1 LAIVRT
7 KRERRKAARA
17 LVIRLLT
24 TTVLGALI
32 FGAFQAYNV
41 LTTSEKLEVKSV
53 EVRGLARVAP
63 ADVEKLIAD
72 IRGQNILLVP
82 LEKYQERFAG
92 HPRIRAAAFKK
103 ILPNRVICTLEERE
117 PVALVYADGFRE
129 VDDEGMVLTSDDLTD
144 FLDLPVITGVSR
156 QSVKEGSLCKE
167 PELVSALKV
176 LGICKRYGGSFA
188 NEISELRIGEGGI
201 SVVSL
206 KEGMVLLIGES
217 EFEGRL
223 KKFFL
228 IRSTIAKKEEPT
240 KVIDLR
246 FEDQVVLRSGI

>member
-7 KRERRKAARA
+7 KQQRKKA
-17 LVIRLLT
+17 IRTLILRFLT
-24 TTVLGALI
+24 TTMLGALM

-41 LTTSEKLEVKSV
+41 LTTSEKLEVKRV
-53 EVRGLARVAP
+53 EVKGLNRLAP
-63 ADVEKLIAD
+63 ADVERLVAD

-82 LEKYQERFAG
+82 LEKYGERFAG
-92 HPRIRAAAFKK
+92 HPRIRAASFKK
-103 ILPNRVICTLEERE
+103 VLPNKVICTLEERE
-117 PVALVYADGFRE
+117 PVVLVYADGFRE
-129 VDDEGMVLTSDDLTD
+129 VDEAGMILTSDDLTD
-144 FLDLPVITGVSR
+144 YLDLPIITGVSR
-156 QSVKEGSLCKE
+156 KSVKEGAYCRE
-167 PELVSALKV
+167 PQLANALRV

-188 NEISELRIGEGGI
+188 NEISELRVGEQGI

-206 KEGMVLLIGES
+206 KEGMVLLVGES

-228 IRSTIAKKEEPT
+228 IRSTIAKKEEPS

-246 FEDQVVLRSGI
+246 FDDQVVLRSGI